1 MEALVWTLIVLG
13 DLATAACAAHLTRRH
28 RRDAAHLVR
37 SIHRTAPILLAAGL
51 LPLAALLAADAS
63 AAAWGLW
70 GATTITSALVYA
82 FADTLRDLLPRARA
96 ASRAGSR
103 P

>member
-13 DLATAACAAHLTRRH
+13 DLATAACAVHLTRRH
-28 RRDAAHLVR
+28 RRDAANLVR
-37 SIHRTAPILLAAGL
+37 FIHRTAPVLLAAGL
-51 LPLAALLAADAS
+51 LPLPALLAADAS

-70 GATTITSALVYA
+70 GATTITAALVYA
-82 FADTLRDLLPRARA
+82 YADTLRDLPPHART
-96 ASRAGSR
+96 ASPTGSR

>member
-13 DLATAACAAHLTRRH
+13 DLAAAACAVHLARRH
-28 RRDAAHLVR
+28 RRGPAQLVR
-37 SIHRTAPILLAAGL
+37 SINRAAPVLLAAGL
-51 LPLAALLAADAS
+51 LPLSALLAADAS

-70 GATTITSALVYA
+70 GATTITAALVYA
-82 FADTLRDLLPRARA
+82 YADTLRDLPPHART
-96 ASRAGSR
+96 ASPTGSG

>member
-13 DLATAACAAHLTRRH
+13 VLATAACAVHLTRSQ
-28 RRDAAHLVR
+28 RRDAAHLGR
-37 SIHRTAPILLAAGL
+37 SIHRTAPVLLAASL
-51 LPLAALLAADAS
+51 LPLPALLAADAS

-70 GATTITSALVYA
+70 GATTITAALVYA
-82 FADTLRDLLPRARA
+82 YADTLGDLPPHAWT
-96 ASRAGSR
+96 ASRPGSG